1 MKSFVLKTIL
11 IFFSTYL
18 LYQFT
23 IGHEVKNLKNKI
35 EIISNKEEREKI
47 KSKII
52 REIESGLKKD
62 YYFEE
67 KERKIISRFL
77 KKIFKE
83 LELIDN

>member
-11 IFFSTYL
+11 IFLSTYL

-23 IGHEVKNLKNKI
+23 IGSEIKNLKNKI

-47 KSKII
+47 KSKIVT
-52 REIESGLKKD
+52 EIEKGLEKE

-67 KERKIISRFL
+67 RERKIISRFL
-77 KKIFKE
+77 KKVFKE
-83 LELIDN
+83 LEFTSN